1 MEPAQARDA
10 RQQAGDALPTADAW
24 AGPARASAR
33 AAVPGCPELPCRL
46 PRGKDGA
53 GAASPSTFLPGSPG
67 AGCARPALGKLR
79 GSKNDSFS
87 STLET
92 GNTEAKPRG
101 GFVLV
106 GLIHPKDTLPAE
118 TRSETVGGGVTGR
131 AA

>member
-1 MEPAQARDA
+1 MLC
-10 RQQAGDALPTADAW
+10 QQQMR
-24 AGPARASAR
+24 GPA
-33 AAVPGCPELPCRL
+33 
-46 PRGKDGA
+46 PRGL
-53 GAASPSTFLPGSPG
+53 LPGQRSPAAPSCPAAFPVAKTG
-67 AGCARPALGKLR
+67 QGRPRPARSCRGRQAQGARPALGKLR